1 MAWRID
7 FTRNAD
13 KAMRKLDKGVA
24 ARVFDELD
32 EIAKLEDP
40 RSRGKALTGNLAGVW
55 RYRVGDYRILC
66 DINDGRLVILVV
78 DAVGLKPR
86 NVRIRSTKRNVHHVR
101 ITGSLSSI
109 QIVRRRTGAR
119 LSTVGLSTAL
129 SHRSTIPM

>member
-78 DAVGLKPR
+78 DVAHRREVYKQRQKENPPAVK
-86 NVRIRSTKRNVHHVR
+86 
-101 ITGSLSSI
+101 TGGWVYGDKEIIAWRQTLA
-109 QIVRRRTGAR
+109 RRR
-119 LSTVGLSTAL
+119 
-129 SHRSTIPM
+129 

>member
-1 MAWRID
+1 MAWQIE

-24 ARVFDELD
+24 ARVFNELD

-78 DAVGLKPR
+78 DVAHR
-86 NVRIRSTKRNVHHVR
+86 
-101 ITGSLSSI
+101 GS
-109 QIVRRRTGAR
+109 RP
-119 LSTVGLSTAL
+119 
-129 SHRSTIPM
+129 STISRLRR